1 MRTVQLEYLRP
12 GEILAE
18 RERCPIVYLPLG
30 PLEWHG
36 PAMPFGTDPFI
47 AQALARAAAQRLGG
61 VVMPTLFV
69 GTERERPAS
78 ILRDKGFE
86 NPEQMYVWGMDVPA
100 NSMKSFYARED
111 LFAVMVRE
119 QLRLLVQ
126 QQYRLIVIVNGHG
139 AWGQR
144 AQLERL
150 SIEFSHETPSKVI
163 VGFPN
168 IDRPGQPPLDFGH
181 ACKAETA
188 LIRHLHDECVALDA
202 LPPREVKL
210 RYTDWGMADDC
221 VFSGHPSADKCV
233 IEDPRDATAELG
245 EALFQNALDNL
256 CREVEAAY
264 SALQN

>member
-12 GEILAE
+12 TEILAE

-47 AQALARAAAQRLGG
+47 AQALARAAAERLGG

-86 NPEQMYVWGMDVPA
+86 NPEELYIWGMDVPA
-100 NSMKSFYARED
+100 NCVKSFYARED
-111 LFAVMVRE
+111 LFSLIVRE
-119 QLRLLVQ
+119 HLRLLVQ

-150 SIEFSHETPSKVI
+150 SIEFSHETPAQV
-163 VGFPN
+163 VVCFPD
-168 IDRPGQPPLDFGH
+168 IDRPGDPPLDFGH
-181 ACKAETA
+181 ACKAETS
-188 LIRHLHDECVALDA
+188 LIRYLHDECVALDA
-202 LPPREVKL
+202 LPPQPIKPATPTGAWPTTVSSTAGPRPTNASSRTRARPPQPL
-210 RYTDWGMADDC
+210 ARRSLSRRLTT
-221 VFSGHPSADKCV
+221 SAAMFRRPT
-233 IEDPRDATAELG
+233 PR
-245 EALFQNALDNL
+245 
-256 CREVEAAY
+256 
-264 SALQN
+264 